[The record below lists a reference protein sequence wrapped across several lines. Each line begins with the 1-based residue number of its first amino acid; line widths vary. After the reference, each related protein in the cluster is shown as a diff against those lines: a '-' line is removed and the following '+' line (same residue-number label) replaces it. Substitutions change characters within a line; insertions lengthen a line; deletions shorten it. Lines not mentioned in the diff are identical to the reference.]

1 MAASGPQTLELK
13 SFPGSRLTLPAGS
26 QVLIPD
32 GVEAPALVRTEL
44 IAAIQERV
52 RSSWRSPDASP
63 QQRPCRLLL
72 LLPDKTR
79 RQTASRLAL
88 DALLDLCERD
98 QRFTL
103 TLLFGLGTHPRMSEP
118 DLSVI
123 LEPRRQRRLKRLAIP
138 VLQQTTL
145 SSLPCRNLTVRDPRS
160 SSRESIT
167 LQVPEPLWCADLVLV
182 AGDTDLH
189 PYEGRAGSGGI
200 HKMLA
205 IGVGC
210 MGTVRIT
217 HAMDVLTDPQTRPG
231 ASGNRFVEL
240 VDHFALEIIRA
251 LRGTGRLQ
259 ADPIGVSV
267 VCRQQEQVEAF
278 WIGDKEAERAQL
290 MRPLLRERTLKLR
303 ESVQLVVADTE
314 PGKGTDLLAGARSLH
329 LLCNLNSADNPI
341 LCPEAPWKTA
351 VLFNPCHE
359 SSNAHGIGNSGTV
372 LHLQALLQFSL
383 ESWRELAKPGAQAG
397 ERSEAPLTQRWR
409 WSRTLKTKIL
419 ERWERYLHLV
429 SEEERVFGALEQAL
443 EAAEG
448 SRTAEPR
455 EMQPLALLDQ
465 ALPHSFG
472 AHRHLFEGCR
482 SRLLRSGPI
491 EALAFLRNSSDQL
504 GFKGLGEGGQR
515 ALRLL
520 ALLRSFDQLVVA
532 TANPVVLDFLNQFN
546 PEPNQKNGD
555 EGGAATA
562 ATIHLKPF
570 GLIGLQGL
578 SLRELSPQRALDRV
592 IKQHEQISRAL
603 VTAEA
608 SACKGPWRLA
618 VVQQPVILDV
628 AQPGCHQEKQ
638 HNGIET

>member
-13 SFPGSRLTLPAGS
+13 SFPGSWLTLPAGS
-26 QVLIPD
+26 QVLIPEAI
-32 GVEAPALVRTEL
+32 EAPALVRAEL
-44 IAAIQERV
+44 MAAIQERV
-52 RSSWRSPDASP
+52 CASWRSPGASP
-63 QQRPCRLLL
+63 QQKPCRLLL

-88 DALLDLCERD
+88 DALLDLCEQD
-98 QRFTL
+98 PRFTL
-103 TLLFGLGTHPRMSEP
+103 TLLFGLGTHPRMGEP
-118 DLSVI
+118 DLEAI
-123 LEPRRQRRLKRLAIP
+123 LEPQRQRRLKRLAIP

-145 SSLPCRNLTVRDPRS
+145 SSLPCRTLAVRDPRS
-160 SSRESIT
+160 VDGKSLS

-217 HAMDVLTDPQTRPG
+217 HSLDVLTHPQTRPG
-231 ASGNRFVEL
+231 ANGNRFVEL
-240 VDHFALEIIRA
+240 VDYFALEIISA
-251 LRGTGRLQ
+251 LRASGRLQ
-259 ADPIGVSV
+259 ADPIGISV
-267 VCRQQEQVEAF
+267 VCRHQERVEAF

-290 MRPLLRERTLKLR
+290 MRPLLQERTLQLR
-303 ESVQLVVADTE
+303 ESVELVVADTE

-341 LCPEAPWKTA
+341 LCPAVPCRTA
-351 VLFNPCHE
+351 LLFNPCNE
-359 SSNAHGIGNSGTV
+359 SRNAHGIGNAGTV

-383 ESWRELAKPGAQAG
+383 ECWRQKPKPEPQAEDNPQEGLA
-397 ERSEAPLTQRWR
+397 QRWQ
-409 WSRTLKTKIL
+409 WSRRLKTTIL

-429 SEEERVFGALEQAL
+429 SEEERVFGAIEQAL
-443 EAAEG
+443 DDADRSQTGNPKEL
-448 SRTAEPR
+448 
-455 EMQPLALLDQ
+455 QPLALLDQ

-532 TANPVVLDFLNQFN
+532 TANPVVLDFLQQFN
-546 PEPNQKNGD
+546 PEQDRRYGNH
-555 EGGAATA
+555 EGPTA
-562 ATIHLKPF
+562 ADTMLLHPF

-578 SLRELSPQRALDRV
+578 SLRERSPQRALERV
-592 IKQHEQISRAL
+592 IEEHEQISRAL
-603 VTAEA
+603 INAEA
-608 SACKGPWRLA
+608 SACATRRSLA
-618 VVQQPVILDV
+618 LVQQPVILQGRKD
-628 AQPGCHQEKQ
+628 ADAKAEATPGP
-638 HNGIET
+638 